1 MLPFSFNNAPSI
13 LFPFK
18 YVIAVTTTSF
28 GLLGTTFGI
37 ITGCAGPPGIFPPP
51 ITPSLSVLPANTKS
65 LSLKLKSSSLVNLP
79 PPNSPESLG
88 PDCNLSNPIR
98 GLVTILPALLDTGT
112 AGLNVV
118 GTRVTFV
125 NPLSL
130 LFLFTRVA
138 LFTILLLTVVLL
150 LALFLCAAVGT
161 TGFAVTVLLLVFCAV
176 EVIFLLVLLEVVVFV
191 IGALRVIGVL
201 SLAIVLLVVVG
212 VFFLTTLLPLLFAIE
227 RALALVLAALVLLL
241 LLLLLPIVFNILL
254 FYNL

>member
-37 ITGCAGPPGIFPPP
+37 ITGCEGPPGIFPPP

-138 LFTILLLTVVLL
+138 LFRFLLLTVVLL

-161 TGFAVTVLLLVFCAV
+161 VVLITGLLLAL
-176 EVIFLLVLLEVVVFV
+176 FLLLSTLDCFPLEHKW
-191 IGALRVIGVL
+191 
-201 SLAIVLLVVVG
+201 LAIDHAFYFMTFG
-212 VFFLTTLLPLLFAIE
+212 TVFY
-227 RALALVLAALVLLL
+227 
-241 LLLLLPIVFNILL
+241 VF
-254 FYNL
+254 